1 MEKENE
7 IDSIVIKVL
16 AKEEAI
22 REVNKLNLKGND
34 KINALCMIYKQILQ
48 EKYNINSE
56 EEYI

>member
-7 IDSIVIKVL
+7 IDLIVIKVL

-22 REVNKLNLKGND
+22 NKVNKLNLKGND

-48 EKYNINSE
+48 EKYNINE
-56 EEYI
+56 EEYV